1 VTGNNCVLEKPQ
13 TTAKGTSRLP
23 FLLVVFVAV
32 LSLRLTPTPVHFSSE
47 PEPQRALLSSYLVD
61 TEFLAHCASLHEAL
75 ISRSEVLAPEI
86 RFAVLRLAANQ
97 Q

>member
-1 VTGNNCVLEKPQ
+1 M
-13 TTAKGTSRLP
+13 
-23 FLLVVFVAV
+23 
-32 LSLRLTPTPVHFSSE
+32 LSLRLTPSAVRFSAE

-97 Q
+97 H